1 VTHTTIVEDRQVT
14 GGFETVVATVDITS
28 LDNANNEAFSP
39 SLGGELNLSAVR
51 GAAVVGVEN
60 ADSYVVQ
67 YDHLEG
73 DLYVEGYGGTDPTG
87 GTDVGE
93 VRLRVDGD
101 PAP

>member
-1 VTHTTIVEDRQVT
+1 MTYTATVDDRQNS
-14 GGFETVVATVDITS
+14 GSFEAVWLTVDITS
-28 LDNANNEAFSP
+28 LANANNEPIDVGA
-39 SLGGELNLSAVR
+39 EADMQVVR
-51 GAAVVGVEN
+51 GVAVLGYEEP
-60 ADSYVVQ
+60 ASQVVQ

-73 DLYVEGYGGTDPTG
+73 ALYVEGYGGTDPTA